1 MTKYVFVTGGVVSS
15 IGKGIATACLGTLL
29 KARGYKVAIQKIDPY
44 LNVDAGTM
52 NPHQHGEV
60 FVTEDGAETDLD
72 LGHYERF
79 VDQNLGRLSSITTG
93 VVYQSVVER
102 ERRGD
107 YLGQTVQVIP
117 HITDE
122 IKDRIRQNAADMDAD
137 VAIIEIGGTIGDIE
151 SLPFTEAIRQMK
163 ADEGI
168 ENVMYVHVTLVPSV
182 GPKNELKTKPT
193 QHSVRDLRNI
203 GIAPDV
209 LICRTK
215 YPLSEEMKKKIA
227 MYCDI
232 APGSIIE
239 GRDVDTLYE
248 LPMVFEKQDF
258 ARLVTKRLGLSGV
271 APDLSEWSR
280 IVRAVKN
287 PRAAVTVAICGKY
300 MEHQAQP
307 DTYISVVESLKHG
320 GIENETQVNI
330 KWVDAEA
337 HRDNIGEVLSDVDA
351 LVVPGGFGGRGVE
364 GKIAAIRH
372 ARETG
377 LPFLGLCLGLQCAVI
392 EHARNVAGLE
402 GAHSTEFDENAPH
415 PVIAILKDQRSV
427 DRKGGTMRLGAYPCS
442 VEEGSLALELYGRD
456 MVLERHRH
464 RYEVNPR
471 YHRALLD
478 SGLKLSGLSPDGR
491 LVEMIEREGH
501 PFFIASQF
509 HPEFKSRPTN
519 AHPLF
524 RGLIEAALNFE
535 SGGTNASRREPE
547 AGASGA
553 NAAENAESNGAANG
567 HEAHEGGRGVWRGS
581 GDDESLSLTLDDIR
595 RSIGGN

>member
-29 KARGYKVAIQKIDPY
+29 KARGYSISLQKIDPY

-79 VDQNLGRLSSITTG
+79 VDQPLSRLSSVTTG
-93 VVYQSVVER
+93 VVYRSVIER

-122 IKDRIRQNAADMDAD
+122 IKEHIRQNALETAAD

-163 ADEGI
+163 IDEGV
-168 ENVMYVHVTLVPSV
+168 ENVMYVHVTLIPFV
-182 GPKNELKTKPT
+182 GPRNEMKTKPT

-215 YPLSEEMKKKIA
+215 MPMSEEMKRKIA
-227 MYCDI
+227 LFCDI
-232 APGSIIE
+232 APDAIVE
-239 GRDVDTLYE
+239 GLDTDTLYE
-248 LPMVFEKQDF
+248 LPIVFERQNF
-258 ARLVTKRLGLSGV
+258 ARLVTKRLGLDRQE
-271 APDLSEWSR
+271 PDLTEWHR
-280 IVRAVKN
+280 IVQSVQH
-287 PRAAVTVAICGKY
+287 PRHQVRIAICGKY
-300 MEHQAQP
+300 MEHISQP

-320 GIENETQVNI
+320 GIENEAAVNI
-330 KWVDAEA
+330 KWVDAESA
-337 HRDNIGEVLSDVDA
+337 GQEITAELQDVDA
-351 LVVPGGFGGRGVE
+351 IVVPGGFGVRGIE

-372 ARETG
+372 AREQG
-377 LPFLGLCLGLQCAVI
+377 IPFLGLCLGLQCAVI
-392 EHARNVAGLE
+392 EYARHVANLS
-402 GAHSTEFDENAPH
+402 GANSTEFEQDCEH
-415 PVIAILKDQRSV
+415 PVIAMLKEQRGV
-427 DRKGGTMRLGAYPCS
+427 ERKGGTMRLGTYPCT
-442 VEEGSLALELYGRD
+442 VTPGSLANRLYQRD

-471 YHRALLD
+471 FHRQLLQA
-478 SGLKLSGLSPDGR
+478 GLVFGGTSPDGR
-491 LVEMIEREGH
+491 LVEMIELPDH
-501 PFFIASQF
+501 PYFIACQF
-509 HPEFKSRPTN
+509 HPEFKSRPTR

-524 RGLIEAALNFE
+524 RGLVEAAVRRAALTANDLT
-535 SGGTNASRREPE
+535 TNGDGHTSEAASPVRVTAP
-547 AGASGA
+547 A
-553 NAAENAESNGAANG
+553 
-567 HEAHEGGRGVWRGS
+567 
-581 GDDESLSLTLDDIR
+581 
-595 RSIGGN
+595 